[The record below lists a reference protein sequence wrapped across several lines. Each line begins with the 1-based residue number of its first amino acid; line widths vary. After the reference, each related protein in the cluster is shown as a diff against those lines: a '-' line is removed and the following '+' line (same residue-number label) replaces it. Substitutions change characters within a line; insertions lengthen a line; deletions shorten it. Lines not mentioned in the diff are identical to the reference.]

1 MNLKLPNHV
10 SVSEHVNRVRNSHL
24 AVLHGVATKVEKHR
38 DEMNEK
44 REAMRQAEMLETH
57 HGASTG

>member
-24 AVLHGVATKVEKHR
+24 AVLEGIATKAEKHR
-38 DEMNEK
+38 DEMNRK
-44 REAMRQAEMLETH
+44 REAARQSEMLETS
-57 HGASTG
+57 HGHTAG